1 MKKIIGCLL
10 VLALCAALMSNALA
24 ASGAKPVTVD
34 YADLTK
40 LIISGNTAYQKD
52 LQDIQKLEYNYD
64 ELSQQQWDIYMDMS
78 ALPDTQETEAT
89 RKKLED
95 SADTIGANMR
105 MIRNRI
111 NDQKKALNDRATI
124 HAYPAQKMYVSYYI
138 LLQDLEI
145 ASLELERLDRE
156 LASCRLKLSRGLS
169 TPTEVR
175 NAEKS
180 LDNQK
185 DVIEACSDSIDDNLK
200 ALARYI
206 GLTSP
211 IVLTELPDVDFERI
225 TGRDLKADMYAYIQ
239 ASSATAE
246 KIWQSARDSFEL
258 NNTTLNRYARDIAL
272 SDYEKAKKDA
282 EADFPKVY
290 EDLRK
295 AYDDF
300 IDSTAVADAQED
312 YDTALS
318 QYERGLISLLALNGA
333 EQKLDTIVAR
343 YEQQRLQLR
352 LLFME
357 YEYNLLKP

>member
-1 MKKIIGCLL
+1 MKKVISIILL
-10 VLALCAALMSNALA
+10 LALCAALMSNALA
-24 ASGAKPVTVD
+24 ASEAKPVTVA

-40 LIISGNTAYQKD
+40 FIIAGNTAYQKD

-105 MIRNRI
+105 LIRNRI

-124 HAYPAQKMYVSYYI
+124 HAYPAQKMYVSNYV
-138 LLQDLEI
+138 LLLDLKI
-145 ASLELERLDRE
+145 ASLELERLERE

-169 TPTEVR
+169 TQTEVR

-185 DVIEACSDSIDDNLK
+185 DVEKACRDSIDDNLK

-206 GLTSP
+206 GLTAP
-211 IVLTELPDVDFERI
+211 IVLTELPDVDFDGI
-225 TGRDLKADMYAYIQ
+225 TGRNLKTDMAAYIL

-246 KIWQSARDSFEL
+246 KVWQSARDSFEL

-282 EADFPKVY
+282 EADFPKVFD
-290 EDLRK
+290 DLLQ

-300 IDSTAVADAQED
+300 MDSTTVADAQDD
-312 YDTALS
+312 YDTAVS
-318 QYERGLISLLALNGA
+318 QYARGLISKIMLQSA
-333 EQKLDTIVAR
+333 EQKLDTIIAR
-343 YEQQRLQLR
+343 YEQQRLRLR
-352 LLFME
+352 LLYME